1 MTATLVTLPVAVP
14 LPLATEQVCVGFV
27 GCVNTVTAY
36 VPPLGIWVLN
46 MNVVAPA
53 AMVFVPCRLGRS
65 HSSDEWAET
74 DAIALGAEVLLETV
88 LRLDQRGS

>member
-1 MTATLVTLPVAVP
+1 MTSGAGHDMAWF
-14 LPLATEQVCVGFV
+14 AR
-27 GCVNTVTAY
+27 
-36 VPPLGIWVLN
+36 I
-46 MNVVAPA
+46 APA

-74 DAIALGAEVLLETV
+74 DAIALGAEVLLETI